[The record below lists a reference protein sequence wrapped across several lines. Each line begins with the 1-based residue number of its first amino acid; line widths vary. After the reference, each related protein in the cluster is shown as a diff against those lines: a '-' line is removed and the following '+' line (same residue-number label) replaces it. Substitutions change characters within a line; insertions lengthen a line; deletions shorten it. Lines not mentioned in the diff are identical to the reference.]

1 VRVLRHHEHDA
12 GLTGPCQDRVGL
24 GQGPCDRLLEED
36 GLAVLG
42 RQARVRLVQV
52 VRGAHDQRV
61 DARVG
66 GGGFVGAEGREPPEA
81 PAVRLRSPRVAAR
94 ERDPHGAAQP
104 SGGARVE
111 RREPSAS
118 HECQTERA
126 GAGPRLERSNR
137 RGAARM
143 RNGHLAT
150 ILRTLPGPRNVGY
163 NRCMRNV
170 AVVGIGV
177 TKFGKHERT
186 CAELFADA
194 AVDALTDADIRPR
207 QIQGVYVGNVV
218 GEAGERQLHLGPQVT
233 SALGIPEV
241 AATRFET
248 ACASSHAAFRHALF
262 EIASGAADVLLVGGA
277 ERVLTM
283 PTERSTEVFAYA
295 SDAVFEQPAGLT
307 FPGVFALIARA
318 HMAKHG
324 TTEEQMAHVAVKN
337 HRHGALNPKA
347 QFQKEITLD
356 QVLRSAKVAD
366 PLKLYDC
373 CPFSD
378 GAAAVVLAS
387 EEVARKTRKPVWVL
401 GSAQAG
407 DSMCLHDKRDLA
419 RAVATERAALA
430 AYRQAG
436 LGPRDVDV
444 VELHDCFTIAEI
456 VATEGLGLCEPGTGG
471 IAAEKGD
478 TSLGGRIPVNVSG
491 GLKAKGHPIGATGAA
506 QVAEI
511 ATQLRGEAGRR
522 QVEHAS
528 VGLTHTLGGNTAT
541 VLVSLFGREPR

>member
-1 VRVLRHHEHDA
+1 
-12 GLTGPCQDRVGL
+12 
-24 GQGPCDRLLEED
+24 
-36 GLAVLG
+36 
-42 RQARVRLVQV
+42 
-52 VRGAHDQRV
+52 
-61 DARVG
+61 
-66 GGGFVGAEGREPPEA
+66 
-81 PAVRLRSPRVAAR
+81 
-94 ERDPHGAAQP
+94 
-104 SGGARVE
+104 
-111 RREPSAS
+111 
-118 HECQTERA
+118 
-126 GAGPRLERSNR
+126 
-137 RGAARM
+137 M
-143 RNGHLAT
+143 
-150 ILRTLPGPRNVGY
+150 
-163 NRCMRNV
+163 
-170 AVVGIGV
+170 
-177 TKFGKHERT
+177 
-186 CAELFADA
+186 
-194 AVDALTDADIRPR
+194 
-207 QIQGVYVGNVV
+207 
-218 GEAGERQLHLGPQVT
+218 
-233 SALGIPEV
+233 
-241 AATRFET
+241 
-248 ACASSHAAFRHALF
+248 
-262 EIASGAADVLLVGGA
+262 GGA

-337 HRHGALNPKA
+337 HRHGTLNPKA
-347 QFQKEITLD
+347 QFQKEITLE

-387 EEVARKTRKPVWVL
+387 EEVARTTRKPVWVL

-456 VATEGLGLCEPGTGG
+456 VATEGLGLCEPGAGG
-471 IAAEKGD
+471 IAAEKGE

-522 QVEHAS
+522 QVEGAA
-528 VGLTHTLGGNTAT
+528 VGLAHTLGGNTAT
-541 VLVSLFGREPR
+541 VLVSVFGREPR